1 MEFLKK
7 ILHDIKMIYSKVP
20 KISKRPNIHE
30 FPKVRMERNFLA
42 KSVKISTK
50 MTIQKKILS
59 GFIAVIVLVFIMSA
73 FTYYKVGE
81 LNIASQQITEQN
93 LYKIEQAEELAN
105 HVANEAVAMRRF
117 NSTGNLADVAA
128 FDDQR
133 KYGDDKISKLETVLT
148 AEASRATLELLK
160 KEKKTFDEIAAK
172 SIAAKRENNIA
183 QVESYMNQASISSEN
198 SIVATRTLVAAV
210 KVHIKEEEEISN
222 KNAENVKNLLV
233 VVSLL
238 VAGISVFISIYI
250 SRGIARK
257 TQVISEAAA
266 QIADGNLTLG
276 DISVT
281 SADEIGQLAHSF
293 NRMKANLRTIIQKV
307 EQSAG
312 QVSESSHQLTA
323 SANQSAQSAN
333 QVAGATTNVAEG
345 SERQLAA
352 VCETSAAVQQ
362 MLDGVQRIAHSANR
376 VAEKSLQATD
386 TAATGSKT
394 VEKAVDQ
401 MLKIENTVNTS
412 AKVVVKLGEQSTKI
426 GQIVETMSEIAA
438 QTNLLA
444 LNAAI
449 EAARAGEHGRGFAVV
464 ASEVK
469 KLAEQSQEAAKKIA
483 VLIGE
488 IQGDTDKAVKAMKLG
503 TEEVKVGAEVV
514 TTTGKSFQNLESLVL
529 EVSSQITEIST
540 AIHEMAGGSEQ
551 IISSVKAI
559 DHLSKRASE
568 ETQTMSAATQE
579 QSASIEE
586 IAASSQELAKMSQDL
601 REVVGAFQV

>member
-1 MEFLKK
+1 MDFFKK
-7 ILHDIKMIYSKVP
+7 ILHDVKLIFSKVP
-20 KISKRPNIHE
+20 KISKMPKISKI
-30 FPKVRMERNFLA
+30 PKVKIENKFLA
-42 KSVKISTK
+42 KPIKVSTQ
-50 MTIQKKILS
+50 MTIQKRILS

-81 LNIASQQITEQN
+81 LNEASQEITERN
-93 LYKIEQAEELAN
+93 LYKTELSEELAN
-105 HVANEAVAMRRF
+105 NVANEVVAMRRF
-117 NSTGNLADVAA
+117 NSSGNLADVAA

-133 KYGDDKISKLETVLT
+133 KYGNDKISKLETALT
-148 AEASRATLELLK
+148 SDAARGTLESFK
-160 KEKKTFDEIAAK
+160 KEKQKFDEIANK
-172 SIAAKRENNIA
+172 SIAAKRENNIE
-183 QVESYMNQASISSEN
+183 QVESYMNQASISSEKA
-198 SIVATRTLVAAV
+198 IATTRILIGAV
-210 KVHIKEEEEISN
+210 KQNIKDEEKVSN
-222 KNAENVKNLLV
+222 ENAENVKNLLV
-233 VVSLL
+233 IVSLL

-257 TQVISEAAA
+257 TQAISEAAA
-266 QIADGNLTLG
+266 EIANGNLTLA
-276 DISVT
+276 DIPVT
-281 SADEIGQLAHSF
+281 SADEIGQLGHSF
-293 NRMKANLRTIIQKV
+293 NRMKANLRIIIQKV
-307 EQSAG
+307 EQSAE
-312 QVSESSHQLTA
+312 QVSESSHQLTS
-323 SANQSAQSAN
+323 SANQSAQAAN

-345 SERQLAA
+345 AERQLAA

-362 MLDGVQRIAHSANR
+362 MLDSVQRIADSANH
-376 VAEKSLQATD
+376 VAEKSVQATD
-386 TAATGSKT
+386 TAASGSKT
-394 VEKAVDQ
+394 VEKAIGQ
-401 MLKIENTVNTS
+401 MLQIENTVNTS

-483 VLIGE
+483 ILIGK
-488 IQGDTDKAVKAMKLG
+488 IQGDTAKAVQAMKLG

-514 TTTGKSFQNLESLVL
+514 TTTGQSFQNLESLVF
-529 EVSSQITEIST
+529 EVSSQINEISA
-540 AIHEMAGGSEQ
+540 AIHEMADGSEQ
-551 IISSVKAI
+551 IISSVQAI
-559 DHLSKRASE
+559 DDLSKRASE

-586 IAASSQELAKMSQDL
+586 IAASSQELAKMSQEL

>member
-7 ILHDIKMIYSKVP
+7 VLHDIRMICSRVP
-20 KISKRPNIHE
+20 KISKMPKI
-30 FPKVRMERNFLA
+30 PKVKMERKFLA
-42 KSVKISTK
+42 ESVKISTQ
-50 MTIQKKILS
+50 MTIQKRILS

-81 LNIASQQITEQN
+81 LNVASQEITEQN
-93 LYKIEQAEELAN
+93 LYKIELVEELAN
-105 HVANEAVAMRRF
+105 NVANEAVAMRRF

-133 KYGDDKISKLETVLT
+133 KYGDDKISKLEIVLT
-148 AEASRATLELLK
+148 SDASRSTLELLK

-172 SIAAKRENNIA
+172 SIGAKRENNIEL
-183 QVESYMNQASISSEN
+183 VGSYMDKASISSEN
-198 SIVATRTLVAAV
+198 SIAATRTLIAAV
-210 KVHIKEEEEISN
+210 KLHIKDEEEISN
-222 KNAENVKNLLV
+222 KNAEDVKNLLV
-233 VVSLL
+233 IVSLL

-250 SRGIARK
+250 SHGIARK
-257 TQVISEAAA
+257 TKVIGQAATE
-266 QIADGNLTLG
+266 IASGNLTLA

-293 NRMKANLRTIIQKV
+293 NRMKASLRTIIQKV
-307 EQSAG
+307 EQSAE

-323 SANQSAQSAN
+323 SANQSARAAN
-333 QVAGATTNVAEG
+333 QVAGATANVADG

-362 MLDGVQRIAHSANR
+362 MLDSVQRIADSANQ
-376 VAEKSLQATD
+376 VAEKSVQATD

-394 VEKAVDQ
+394 VEKAIGQ
-401 MLKIENTVNTS
+401 MLQIENTVNTS

-483 VLIGE
+483 ALIGE

-503 TEEVKVGAEVV
+503 TEEVKLGAEVV
-514 TTTGKSFQNLESLVL
+514 TTTGKSFQDLESLVL
-529 EVSSQITEIST
+529 EVSSQIKEIST
-540 AIHEMAGGSEQ
+540 AIHEMADGSEQ
-551 IISSVKAI
+551 IIASVKAI
-559 DHLSKRASE
+559 DHLSKQASE

-601 REVVGAFQV
+601 RAVVGAFQV